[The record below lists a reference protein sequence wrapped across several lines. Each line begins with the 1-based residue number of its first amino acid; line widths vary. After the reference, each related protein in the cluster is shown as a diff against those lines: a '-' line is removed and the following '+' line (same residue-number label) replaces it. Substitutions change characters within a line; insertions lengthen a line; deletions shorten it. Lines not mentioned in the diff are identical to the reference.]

1 MKPVELTLLT
11 KPGCH
16 LCDDARSALKQVL
29 ASEAVVT
36 AGISPSVIEMNILE
50 DESLLAK
57 YAEEI
62 PVLLINDRKHT
73 YWHIDKH
80 RLTQALLES

>member
-1 MKPVELTLLT
+1 MKPIELTLLT

-16 LCDDARSALKQVL
+16 LCDEARTALKQVL
-29 ASEAVVT
+29 ASEAVV
-36 AGISPSVIEMNILE
+36 AAEISTSVIELNILE
-50 DESLLAK
+50 DETMLAR